1 MKLYECPP
9 QNWVRLMED
18 PKMPPVSGALKK
30 GDVIYFGQIDGMYS
44 YCKTKTGKTVHPALW
59 AEVELADGPK

>member
-9 QNWVRLMED
+9 QSWVRVLED
-18 PKMPPVSGALKK
+18 PKMSRMPGAVKK

-44 YCKTKTGKTVHPALW
+44 YCKNKAGKTIHPALW
-59 AEVELADGPK
+59 TEVELTGN